1 MRTRAGTLTGAVAS
15 RTHGTFGVNNVGS
28 LTSVVKAPSAAPTI
42 SPLYALSFSGPSV
55 GSPHTYSILL
65 PLTTRGAPV
74 VRAREN
80 MAEIM
85 ATGIPAFSISF
96 ATVAPQRLQVPQ
108 VATRSAP
115 STSFDFNSSAI
126 AAPILRASATAVPTP
141 LVVRTHG

>member
-1 MRTRAGTLTGAVAS
+1 MKS
-15 RTHGTFGVNNVGS
+15 VGS

-42 SPLYALSFSGPSV
+42 SPPYARSLSGPSV

-74 VRAREN
+74 VRAREK

-85 ATGIPAFSISF
+85 ATGMPAFSISL

-126 AAPILRASATAVPTP
+126 SAPILRASAMAVPTP
-141 LVVRTHG
+141 LVVRIHGYTDATSPACSMSLTTFSGMT